1 MSKAVLISIRP
12 KWCELIASGKKTIE
26 VRKTRPMLETP
37 FKCYIYCTKT
47 KKGEPFMLQT
57 QDSHDFTCGKTYRA
71 TSGGEIIGEF
81 VCDQIEE
88 IAVAFRGGDGPLTA
102 RGGNEVWYGGMV
114 EHMSCLSTE
123 AICRYVGGVGGVGY
137 GWHISK
143 LLIYDEPLWLSQMT
157 AEKRGRGF
165 YIRGP
170 ITRPPQSWCYVEE
183 LT

>member
-26 VRKTRPMLETP
+26 VRKTRPKLETP
-37 FKCYIYCTKT
+37 FKCYIYCTKFHP
-47 KKGEPFMLQT
+47 GDP
-57 QDSHDFTCGKTYRA
+57 DSMINLKGKT
-71 TSGGEIIGEF
+71 SFFMPKCGEVIGEF

-123 AICRYVGGVGGVGY
+123 AICRYVGGIGRVGF
-137 GWHISK
+137 GWHISD
-143 LLIYDEPLWLSQMT
+143 LMIYDEPKKLSEFGVNRAPQ
-157 AEKRGRGF
+157 AWRFIDDSDKR
-165 YIRGP
+165 I
-170 ITRPPQSWCYVEE
+170 
-183 LT
+183 